1 MHQKR
6 NLLLALLGFVILL
19 AGAGTLYNFLSAGQA
34 TENLVGGDTVPATT
48 APAQQGSDASGD
60 ASGAD
65 DENQDA
71 QTVQAP
77 DFTVYDADGDP
88 VSLSDF
94 AGTPVVLNFW
104 ASWCGPCQSE
114 MPDFEQAYQDY
125 GDQVQFLMVNA
136 TDGSR
141 ETVDTASAF
150 VQEQGYT
157 FPVYYDT
164 DNDASLTY
172 GVYALPS
179 TYFIGADGSAVA
191 RASGALDAELLQK
204 GLDMIL
210 PGT

>member
-6 NLLLALLGFVILL
+6 NLLFALLGFVILL
-19 AGAGTLYNFLSAGQA
+19 AGAGTLYNFLSAGRTA
-34 TENLVGGDTVPATT
+34 DNLVGGDTVPAAT
-48 APAQQGSDASGD
+48 ADPAQQGSDAP
-60 ASGAD
+60 AD
-65 DENQDA
+65 DPADEDA
-71 QTVQAP
+71 QSVQAP
-77 DFTVYDADGDP
+77 DFTVYDADGEA

-125 GDQVQFLMVNA
+125 GDRVQFLMVNA

-164 DNDASLTY
+164 DNDASMTY
-172 GVYALPS
+172 GVYALPT

-210 PGT
+210 PAA

>member
-6 NLLLALLGFVILL
+6 NLLFALLGFVILL
-19 AGAGTLYNFLSAGQA
+19 AGAGTLYNFLSAGRTA
-34 TENLVGGDTVPATT
+34 DNLVGGDTVPAAT
-48 APAQQGSDASGD
+48 ADPTQQGSDAPAD
-60 ASGAD
+60 ASAD
-65 DENQDA
+65 EDA
-71 QTVQAP
+71 QSVQAP
-77 DFTVYDADGDP
+77 DFTVYDADGEA

-125 GDQVQFLMVNA
+125 GDRVQFLMVNA

-164 DNDASLTY
+164 DNDASMTY
-172 GVYALPS
+172 GVYALPT

-210 PGT
+210 PAA